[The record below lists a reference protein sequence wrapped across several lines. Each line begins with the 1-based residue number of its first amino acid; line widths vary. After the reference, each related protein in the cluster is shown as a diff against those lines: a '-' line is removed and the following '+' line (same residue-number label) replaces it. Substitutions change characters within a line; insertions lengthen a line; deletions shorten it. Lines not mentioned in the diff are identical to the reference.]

1 MLHWNGLYKSLIFS
15 LHFMTSPSRKPP
27 VHRHE
32 YIQVNTLR
40 LKEMKEYF
48 RYLSSF
54 RSIFWRNFLAGTAQ
68 GLGFILG
75 TVVVLSIVA
84 YILGHILSGL
94 PWLGEFFE
102 NFNSW
107 LQQNVDNYKSTTNL

>member
-1 MLHWNGLYKSLIFS
+1 MPPSQKAPLHK
-15 LHFMTSPSRKPP
+15 HQ
-27 VHRHE
+27 
-32 YIQVNTLR
+32 YIHVNTLR

-75 TVVVLSIVA
+75 TVVVLTVTA
-84 YILGHILSGL
+84 YILGHVLSGL
-94 PWLGEFFE
+94 PWLGEFFGNL
-102 NFNSW
+102 NFW
-107 LQQNVDNYKSTTNL
+107 LQQNVDKYQQS